1 MNLQE
6 DILRIKQIMGLINE
20 QSSELEYNELEF
32 SESKNDPPWN
42 PDYTMPKTYE
52 FGVSSDEEIKNKKEN
67 NKSVSFSPKT
77 ISDSYTSPLSNCDRL
92 HAFNDTKSG
101 PVGRMNDIV
110 NSELIKIYK
119 SGINPDITNVTV
131 NIERGETEYTVN
143 WSVTIDESKDGV
155 AYVGLYSRGHGGR
168 GNWVFSDVSTTS
180 GHASIESCKTSNF
193 IKKRGAVEDMKLI
206 KDFEYNKDGKI
217 PGCQVNQLFYKYTLK
232 EYPPNKNN

>member
-6 DILRIKQIMGLINE
+6 DILRIKQMMGLISE
-20 QSSELEYNELEF
+20 QETNFEPQ
-32 SESKNDPPWN
+32 KDVAPWN
-42 PDYTMPKTYE
+42 PDYKMPKTYE
-52 FGVSSDEEIKNKKEN
+52 FGVPSDEEIKNKKEN

-77 ISDSYTSPLSNCDRL
+77 ISDSYTSPLFDCDRL

-110 NSELIKIYK
+110 NPELIKIYK
-119 SGINPDITNVTV
+119 YGINPDITDVTV
-131 NIERGETEYTVN
+131 NIERGETEYKVN
-143 WSVTIDESKDGV
+143 WSVTIDESKDGL
-155 AYVGLYSRGHGGR
+155 AYVGLYSRGHGGQ
-168 GNWVFSDVSTTS
+168 GNWVFSKVSTTS

-193 IKKRGAVEDMKLI
+193 IKKRGTVEDMKLI
-206 KDFEYNKDGKI
+206 EEYEYNKDGKI

>member
-6 DILRIKQIMGLINE
+6 DILRIKQMMGLISE
-20 QSSELEYNELEF
+20 QETNFEPQ
-32 SESKNDPPWN
+32 KDVAPWN
-42 PDYTMPKTYE
+42 PDYIIPKTYE
-52 FGVSSDEEIKNKKEN
+52 FGVPSDEEIKNKKEN

-77 ISDSYTSPLSNCDRL
+77 ISDSYTSPLFDCDRL

-110 NSELIKIYK
+110 NPELIKIYK

-180 GHASIESCKTSNF
+180 GHASIESCKKSNF
-193 IKKRGAVEDMKLI
+193 IKKRGTVEDMKLI
-206 KDFEYNKDGKI
+206 EEYEYNKDGKI